1 MGWMLVFF
9 GLGCVGLA
17 VIAAAFWDYRS
28 REERRKSQETF
39 HRATSTTM
47 TSGNTGYVIIT
58 YERGER

>member
-1 MGWMLVFF
+1 MGWMVLF
-9 GLGCVGLA
+9 GVVAFVGFATIVAA
-17 VIAAAFWDYRS
+17 VWDYRS

-39 HRATSTTM
+39 NRATSTTM